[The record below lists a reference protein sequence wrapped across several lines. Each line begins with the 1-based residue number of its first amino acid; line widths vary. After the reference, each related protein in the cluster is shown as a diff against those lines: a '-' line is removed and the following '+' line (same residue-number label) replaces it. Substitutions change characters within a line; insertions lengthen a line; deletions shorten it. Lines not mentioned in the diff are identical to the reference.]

1 MCHETVSYCKPDG
14 DFRKVLVSPEIVTSQ
29 EFYRVVLSKDSYSS
43 LLRVV
48 DVVKA
53 HCINIWGC
61 SKQTTR
67 VLVYFEGNFRRSFR
81 ICHAPRACQHKL
93 ITISTFLPSKGTLLF
108 FAKPNLKKLIQ
119 NGCHQYS
126 RQAVIPPN
134 PTTPGAFADPY
145 SKKSCLPDTQ
155 HGGSSRPAR
164 SMKWGY
170 I

>member
-126 RQAVIPPN
+126 QQAVIRLQIQQRLGLLL
-134 PTTPGAFADPY
+134 THIVRKVAYQILSTEVALALHDP
-145 SKKSCLPDTQ
+145 
-155 HGGSSRPAR
+155 
-164 SMKWGY
+164 
-170 I
+170 

>member
-48 DVVKA
+48 DVDKA

-126 RQAVIPPN
+126 RQAVIRLQIQQRLGLLL
-134 PTTPGAFADPY
+134 THIVRKVAYQILSTEVALALHDP
-145 SKKSCLPDTQ
+145 
-155 HGGSSRPAR
+155 
-164 SMKWGY
+164 
-170 I
+170 